1 MFTSY
6 LSVSAAR
13 CKCFAILVVAMAAV
27 AGACV
32 EPASHTGDMDTSV
45 GMPVADQGAD
55 LPVTDLGMDQ
65 GVDMAPEQALSL
77 ACSGAL
83 LRVRRPADAVVVR
96 DC

>member
-1 MFTSY
+1 MVALY
-6 LSVSAAR
+6 YSASSTT
-13 CKCFAILVVAMAAV
+13 CKCFALALNASMLVVP
-27 AGACV
+27 ACI